1 MSVPNQTPYIIYN
14 ANGLTTVFPFE
25 FYIINAGDIQVSLN
39 GDVITTGYSVSG
51 VGNVGGGDVTF
62 LTPPANGTV
71 VMLERVVPTYR
82 LTDYQDNGDL
92 LADTVNKDFDRLWM
106 AIQRSFIYLGLALR
120 RPLFGGPFNAE
131 GYRISNLADPINQQ
145 DAVTKNYVD
154 NVSLVRALRVPESYV
169 DVLPAADQRANKLLA
184 FNGAGNPITVL
195 PPSGSA
201 SEVLIEL
208 AKSTGAWLIGRSN
221 SLQQLLTYNV
231 QVGYVYETDG
241 YYSPGDGGGARY
253 LISSTQGGI
262 PELAYLCSNGLYAIL
277 QHNGTISIEQ
287 LGGKGVSLGQTA
299 TEDSWPAFYKAYQIK
314 RAHLFDLSIEF
325 VAGKSAYYCSKPV
338 LLTTGMTLRTPNSSW
353 VCKIIYGGGTV
364 SATEVPDVTPP
375 IVDDPVIQFS
385 TIRAHVLVIGT
396 NGNPCYYATIDG
408 FQFRNDA
415 SISAT
420 GLYGVYGPY
429 MSKVNIKNCRH
440 EKVNYGIRWINNWGG
455 SISQT
460 IYLGIDTSVAP
471 VAGSVGVWGEPA
483 AGISSYTNGGTSLT
497 LDVVGSSGFQTGF
510 KLTNQQYTTLNSC
523 YSEKGNNRA
532 LEFTGCDGI
541 VINAFG
547 LENLI
552 NTLFSCIRFNNS
564 RVTVNSLVFAYN
576 NTASGGNVFFA
587 TDRSKINIVGVSFG
601 RLTNIGSA
609 LSLFNVDGT
618 SEMSVDGPVDIPASL
633 ISSTGYG
640 FATVNGKLYS
650 DNIFTGTLGIANG
663 SATTNAVTFTANE
676 FSYKFKGGSVW
687 FNYYAAWTGGSGS
700 DMQVYGFPKNFAK
713 ECTFHASLPAAAK
726 VVYARSVLA
735 TNRVRISGAADAS
748 NTTIPTSGALFIQG
762 EYVI

>member
-25 FYIINAGDIQVSLN
+25 FYIINSGDIQVSLN
-39 GDVITTGYSVSG
+39 GDVLTTGYSVSG

-120 RPLFGGPFNAE
+120 RPLLGGPFNAE
-131 GYRISNLADPINQQ
+131 GCRISNLADPINQQ
-145 DAVTKNYVD
+145 DAATKNYVD

-169 DVLPAADQRANKLLA
+169 NVLPAADQRANRLLA
-184 FNGAGNPITVL
+184 FNEAGNPITVL

-375 IVDDPVIQFS
+375 IVDDPVIKFS
-385 TIRAHVLVIGT
+385 TIRSHVLVVNT
-396 NGNPCYYATIDG
+396 NGYACYYASLSG
-408 FQFRNDA
+408 FSFRNA
-415 SISAT
+415 NGVAT
-420 GLYGVYGPY
+420 SGLYGVYAPY
-429 MSKVNIKNCRH
+429 MSKVNISSCRH
-440 EKVNYGIRWINNWGG
+440 DVVNYGIRWINNWGG
-455 SISQT
+455 SISQCV
-460 IYLGIDTSVAP
+460 YMGIDTSTTP
-471 VAGSVGVWGEPA
+471 VAGSVGVWGEPSS
-483 AGISSYTNGGTSLT
+483 GLSSYTNGGTSLV
-497 LDVVGSSGFQTGF
+497 LDTVGASGFQTGF
-510 KLTNQQYTTLNSC
+510 RLTNQQYTTLNSC

-532 LEFTGCDGI
+532 IELTGCDGI

-552 NTLFSCIRFNNS
+552 NTLYSCIRFNNS
-564 RVTVNSLVFAYN
+564 RATVNSLVFAYN
-576 NTASGGNVFFA
+576 NAAAGGNVFFA
-587 TDRSKINIVGVSFG
+587 SDRSKINIVGVSLG
-601 RLTNIGSA
+601 RLTNTGSA

-618 SEMSVDGPVDIPASL
+618 SEMSVEGPVDIPASL
-633 ISSTGYG
+633 ISSTGYS
-640 FATVNGKLYS
+640 FASVGGKLYS

-676 FSYKFKGGSVW
+676 LSYKFKGGSVW
-687 FNYYAAWTGGSGS
+687 FNYYAAWTGGSGT
-700 DMQVYGFPKNFAK
+700 DMQVYGFPKNFSK
-713 ECTFHASLPAAAK
+713 ECTFHTSLPASGK
-726 VVYARSVLA
+726 VVYARPLLA
-735 TNRVRISGAADAS
+735 TNRVRISGAVDAS